1 MKIGG
6 NRDEKRFKAMMIG
19 AVITAAVLAG
29 CSSGS
34 GTSSKGNKTEVSML
48 IGKEE
53 IAKELDETVETYNK
67 SQEKYTVK
75 IIPLAG
81 QNATEKLTS
90 LYASKNA
97 PVLINTGVYSELAQW
112 EDKFLDLSDLPLVK
126 NIDQQYLD
134 AGTVNGKVIGI
145 PTSIE
150 SFGFLYNKDV
160 LDKAV
165 DGKFKPESITSRKD
179 LEDLMKKIAD
189 LDGKKALE
197 LSPMDWS
204 LGAHYTNLLFTDQ
217 ADTTEKRQEFMASM
231 KSGSAEL
238 KDNKVYSDWVS
249 TFDLMKKYNAA
260 KKAPLSADYDSAT
273 LGLANGDIGLWF
285 MGNWAYPQIK
295 EANPDA
301 KIGIMPVPMSDE
313 SNGYGNSQI
322 SIGVPQTWGIDR
334 EQSSKEQQDGA
345 KDFLNWLYED
355 AEGQEYYVN
364 KLGFIPVS
372 KSNKV
377 EPKDELS
384 KEVLAYLQ
392 EGKTLEWMN
401 AHYPATA
408 FPAMGAS
415 LQKYLDGKINQT
427 ELATELEEYWKT
439 SGK

>member
-1 MKIGG
+1 MK
-6 NRDEKRFKAMMIG
+6 NRFKAMMIG
-19 AVITAAVLAG
+19 AVIIAAVLAG
-29 CSSGS
+29 CSG
-34 GTSSKGNKTEVSML
+34 GETSSKGNKTEVTML

-53 IAKELDETVETYNK
+53 IAKELDETIDTYNK

-112 EDKFLDLSDLPLVK
+112 EDKFLDLSDMPLVK

-134 AGTVNGKVIGI
+134 AGTVNGKIIGI

-150 SFGFLYNKDV
+150 AFGFLYNKDV

-165 DGKFKPESITSRKD
+165 DGEFNPESITSRKD

-217 ADTTEKRQEFMASM
+217 ADTTEQRQEFMTSM
-231 KSGSAEL
+231 ESGSTDL
-238 KDNKVYSDWVS
+238 KDNKVYNDWVS
-249 TFDLMKKYNAA
+249 TFDLMKKNNAA

-322 SIGVPQTWGIDR
+322 SIGVPQTWGIDK
-334 EQSSKEQQDGA
+334 EQSSKEQQVGA

-415 LQKYLDGKINQT
+415 LQKYLDDRINQT